1 MRRPITRADAQ
12 PRSVL
17 RQAISLGTGPLIFAA
32 LFSLVSNLLFLAYP
46 LYTTQVY
53 SRVLT
58 SQSGATLIV
67 LTLGVAFVF
76 LVSSAIDHL
85 RDQVLAGFGVVFD
98 QQIASRVF
106 AALFD
111 AVVRRQDTRAQA
123 LRDLDV
129 LRQTVSGPAIG
140 ALFDL
145 PWMPLFM
152 LVLFIADPWIG
163 LATLVGMVTLGVIA
177 FLQERATHSALK
189 TATSAAIQSYGY
201 TDSALRNGEV
211 VRALG
216 MLPRLGQQWSEYRHK
231 SLSAGLD
238 AGQTASRY
246 QAVTKYVRMMI
257 QVSVIAIGAY
267 LVILRSIPSG
277 LLFANMILAARAMA
291 PIERLVG
298 SWKVLF
304 EATQAYR
311 RLDAALTGYVPPVPS
326 TQLPV
331 PTGTVT
337 VEGVNFAPAGAPAL
351 VLTAVSFG
359 VQAGEMVGIVGP
371 SGAGK
376 STLARLLVGIWKPLN
391 GAVRLD
397 GADVYTWER
406 EDFGRHVA
414 YQPQDTELF
423 AGTVRD
429 NIARFRPDAD
439 DADVVRAAQMAGAH
453 DLIVRLPNGYDTDLG
468 EAGATLSAGQR
479 QRVGLARTMFGDP
492 KLVVLDEPNANLDAE
507 GEGAMLA
514 ALAALKARGTTIILI
529 SHKPSA
535 FALADKLLVLR
546 DGKVSMYGPREEVMA
561 HLTPQRAQRPPLAE
575 VRA

>member
-1 MRRPITRADAQ
+1 MRRSLDRAGAQ
-12 PRSVL
+12 PRSIL
-17 RQAISLGTGPLIFAA
+17 RQALSLGTGPLMFAA

-58 SQSGATLIV
+58 SQSGSTLIV

-98 QQIASRVF
+98 QQVAAQVF

-129 LRQTVSGPAIG
+129 LRQTVGGPAIG

-163 LATLVGMVTLGVIA
+163 TATLVGMVVLGVIA
-177 FLQERATHSALK
+177 FLQERATHASLK
-189 TATSAAIQSYGY
+189 TATSAAIKSYGY
-201 TDSALRNGEV
+201 TDAALRNGEV

-216 MLPRLGQQWSEYRHK
+216 MLPRLGQQWSEYRHQ
-231 SLSAGLD
+231 SLSAGLE

-257 QVSVIAIGAY
+257 QVAVIAIGAY

-298 SWKVLF
+298 SWKILF

-311 RLDAALTGYVPPVPS
+311 RLEGALAGYVPPEP
-326 TQLPV
+326 TTRLPV
-331 PTGTVT
+331 PTGALS
-337 VEGVNFAPAGAPAL
+337 VESVNFAPTGAPAL
-351 VLTAVSFG
+351 VLTAVSFA
-359 VQAGEMVGIVGP
+359 VQAGEMVGIVGA

-397 GADVYTWER
+397 GADVYSWER
-406 EDFGRHVA
+406 EDFGRYVA

-429 NIARFRPDAD
+429 NIARFLPDVD
-439 DADVVRAAQMAGAH
+439 DAAVVRAAQLAGAH
-453 DLIVRLPNGYDTDLG
+453 DLIVRLPNGYDTTLG

-507 GEGAMLA
+507 GEA
-514 ALAALKARGTTIILI
+514 ALMAAIAELKERGATVLLI

-535 FALADKLLVLR
+535 FVHADKLLVLR
-546 DGKVSMYGPREEVMA
+546 DGKVSMYGPRDEVMA
-561 HLTPQRAQRPPLAE
+561 HLTPPRSPRAPLAE